1 MIKEDDSAHVV
12 NISTLSG
19 HAGAALWPMAAY
31 ANSSTFMT
39 LSQTSDPLSHH
50 LDIIY
55 GLTITYYSGFPHYDT
70 IPTSPTTRAKEQ
82 KTQKVTFSS
91 LLFLAQLS
99 IANVCR
105 VILE

>member
-1 MIKEDDSAHVV
+1 MIKEDDSDHVL
-12 NISTLSG
+12 NISTRSG
-19 HAGAALWPMAAY
+19 HAGAASCPMAAH

-39 LSQTSDPLSHH
+39 LSPTSDPLSHH

-70 IPTSPTTRAKEQ
+70 FATSPTTRAKEQ

-91 LLFLAQLS
+91 LLFFTQLS

>member
-1 MIKEDDSAHVV
+1 MIKEVDSDHVI

-19 HAGAALWPMAAY
+19 HAGAASWPMGAY

-39 LSQTSDPLSHH
+39 LSPTSDPLSHH

-55 GLTITYYSGFPHYDT
+55 GLNITHYSGFPLYGS

-99 IANVCR
+99 ISIVCR